1 MSAEKPEYNPEVE
14 HKDENPEEVSNR
26 NDTMEKCLKS
36 LGPEK
41 LQEFQAKF
49 REYDKD
55 ASGYLDKKEF
65 LKYLSAEWPSMS
77 PSVRKLMFNVLD
89 VNHDKKVS
97 WEEFIE
103 GMRAMWL
110 REEGKSEALFRMF
123 FNACDKGKKGPDGVE
138 VKKGYL
144 TYKEF
149 TKLLKLLDERYGYFQ
164 RKALFNASDVNK
176 DGQFTFEE
184 LAPLL
189 LTLMAERMKKD
200 LLKLKKELTK

>member
-14 HKDENPEEVSNR
+14 HKDENPAEVNAR
-26 NDTMEKCLKS
+26 NDRMAKDMQS
-36 LGPEK
+36 LSPEK
-41 LQEFQAKF
+41 LEEFRTKF
-49 REYDKD
+49 VAYDKD

-65 LKYLSAEWPSMS
+65 LKYLSAEWPTMN
-77 PSVRKLMFNVLD
+77 PRVRKLMFNVVD
-89 VNHDKKVS
+89 VNHDKKVT

-103 GMRAMWL
+103 AMRAMWL
-110 REEGKSEALFRMF
+110 RDEGQSGALFRMF
-123 FNACDKGKKGPDGVE
+123 FNACDKGKKGADGVE

-149 TKLLKLLDERYGYFQ
+149 TKLLKLLDERFGYFQ

-176 DGQFTFEE
+176 DGKFTFEE

-189 LTLMAERMKKD
+189 VTLVAEHMKKD
-200 LLKLKKELTK
+200 LAKLMK